1 MAFVAPVFRGGIA
14 GIRAISRF
22 RNGRRVV
29 LRRAAIDRLYGTG
42 AGIGVGASTMYDDDP
57 PKPFKRPR
65 DWDPPARNTP
75 WIRPPP
81 TVSTDTVPGRPPTSQ
96 TSYGSRMHNLI
107 TQHHSFPPQQASYA
121 QHMGTYNTMRK
132 LIAPPFVYNTADNYR
147 PRMIMDPTM
156 RLRRSRRPRTPRR
169 SRTSR
174 GKKNRRFSRRKS
186 VRRRTVRSKRYR
198 RRSKYI
204 Y

>member
-57 PKPFKRPR
+57 PVAVKRPR
-65 DWDPPARNTP
+65 PYEPAARNPSTYP
-75 WIRPPP
+75 RNYY
-81 TVSTDTVPGRPPTSQ
+81 TSVSTDTVPGRPPTSQ

-121 QHMGTYNTMRK
+121 QHMGTYNTMRN
-132 LIAPPFVYNTADNYR
+132 LIAPSSVYNTADNYR

-156 RLRRSRRPRTPRR
+156 RLRRSRRL
-169 SRTSR
+169 RTSR
-174 GKKNRRFSRRKS
+174 GKKNRRPRRSRA